1 MAISSSILS
10 SSNSKNISL
19 SINEYTTKKVTYN
32 DLLQELNNEMHE
44 TNVLF
49 SIDYYRTLTECSLN
63 NETDKVLTE
72 GVIDTIKRWAK
83 EIIRKIKSFVSKVY
97 NYFIININ
105 DTEKIFSKI
114 KEIFE
119 KNKDVLSD
127 AVIPNVSLC
136 PIIITKTEN
145 KEKRMDSFYSILDF
159 MKSVIRNIKYNTSNN
174 IERLESYMKNS
185 FSDAAAQIDQNVNDI
200 VPFTKKYNGIIDNAD
215 QYLDFLKV
223 FYLTPVNID
232 LNYAIIER
240 YINEATIDSKSESK
254 ETINLINNASKEMEE
269 YINSIDEEDA
279 EKVKNFVQYFYDT
292 CTIAITTINYRLQ
305 NQLYNAKSILKS
317 IMEGVNNKEINYEAY
332 TPDKSL
338 DLELTTESYEMSYEY
353 IEYYKKLALNEALI
367 LTDDKPKKI
376 SRLISMREAETT
388 KAEGNIADSIDN
400 IKGMVDKFYTKL
412 STRMKANAD
421 YIKRNQD
428 LINKPISLQSASS
441 NGDILAGMYR
451 VQNPIKIV
459 SFNDKDNLDSKEEFF
474 KKYLLDSFNQK
485 SQFSKRQVDF
495 SNDTSIVDF
504 CKAYYGASMP
514 EANYKKCEFSKAE
527 LEANKPNMIKF
538 LQSTDAFLRSIK
550 NDLTKLDNE
559 SKRYLND
566 NKSGRENVKPT
577 NNNENNNTNTNNNEN
592 NKTTGKNESYYSI
605 LFGKYIT
612 EADIVKGDVANN
624 DGNHNNNVAVN
635 DIASFRNYMNCYKDI
650 FASKLTAA
658 EFITSEVGQIIRA
671 HASTYMNSKQL
682 NAEKDIANKEKK

>member
-1 MAISSSILS
+1 MNMSSSILS
-10 SSNSKNISL
+10 NSSKDTSL
-19 SINEYTTKKVTYN
+19 SLNEYTTKKITYN
-32 DLLQELNNEMHE
+32 DLLQELNDEIHE
-44 TNVLF
+44 ASVLF
-49 SIDYYRTLTECSLN
+49 NIDYYRTLTECSLN
-63 NETDKVLTE
+63 NISDEILNE
-72 GVIDTIKRWAK
+72 NVIESIKSTV
-83 EIIRKIKSFVSKVY
+83 RKIITAIKNFCAKVY
-97 NYFIININ
+97 TYYIIHIN
-105 DTEKIFSKI
+105 DTEKMYSRIKELFEKENNKIIFSSTKLVVNNI
-114 KEIFE
+114 
-119 KNKDVLSD
+119 
-127 AVIPNVSLC
+127 SLC
-136 PIIITKTEN
+136 PIIVSKSTDIDERLKHLYNILNTY
-145 KEKRMDSFYSILDF
+145 KEAIE
-159 MKSVIRNIKYNTSNN
+159 KYNNPEN
-174 IERLESYMKNS
+174 MERLEYVFKE
-185 FSDAAAQIDQNVNDI
+185 DLKHIPAIVNDI
-200 VPFTKKYNGIIDNAD
+200 VPVSVDINNINIENTD
-215 QYLDFLKV
+215 QYLEFARAFLM
-223 FYLTPVNID
+223 TPKNINFNHD
-232 LNYAIIER
+232 LIER
-240 YINEATIDSKSESK
+240 YINEASIDSKEESK
-254 ETINLINNASKEMEE
+254 KTINAINNISKRMEDFA
-269 YINSIDEEDA
+269 NSIDED
-279 EKVKNFVQYFYDT
+279 KVESAKKVIQAFYDI
-292 CTIAITTINYRLQ
+292 CRISTTIISYRLQ
-305 NQLYNAKSILKS
+305 NQAYNAKSILEA
-317 IMEGVNNKEINYEAY
+317 MMKELKAYKRSAVYEAY
-332 TPDKSL
+332 TPDNSL
-338 DLELTTESYEMSYEY
+338 DLELTTESYEMSYDYMEF
-353 IEYYKKLALNEALI
+353 YKNLALNEALI

-376 SRLISMREAETT
+376 SRLISMREAEVS
-388 KAEGNIADSIDN
+388 KAEENVGKSIEN

-514 EANYKKCEFSKAE
+514 EVNYKKCEFSKAE

-566 NKSGRENVKPT
+566 NKSGRENIKPT
-577 NNNENNNTNTNNNEN
+577 NNNENNNEN